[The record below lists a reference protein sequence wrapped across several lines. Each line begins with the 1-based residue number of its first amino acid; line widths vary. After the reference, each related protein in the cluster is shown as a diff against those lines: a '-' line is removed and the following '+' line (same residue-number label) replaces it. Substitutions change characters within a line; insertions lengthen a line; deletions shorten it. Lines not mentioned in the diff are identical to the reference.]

1 MMRITNA
8 MMTSNTKNNIN
19 INKLNEDRLNTQ
31 ISTGQVISRPS
42 EDPVVAI
49 RALRLNTNLSQLTQY
64 YKKNIPDAQ
73 AWMNVTETALKQTND
88 IFTNIK
94 ENLTAGASDNHTAS
108 DRQKILES
116 LKGLRAELYSSGNAD
131 YAERTV
137 FTGYRTGE
145 SLTFLSTDT
154 DLNGK
159 YNISETFD
167 KKAVEKITYIKTTPS
182 DIETNVENK
191 DVYRIRLSYDNNDT
205 TPDPVPDKIKLP
217 NGKDI
222 KVSLKSITGQDQS
235 TIDGYYTNVP
245 DKEAY
250 YIPETGELI
259 LGKGAKEDYENSFKA
274 VTLDKITI
282 GGRTLKVTQ
291 GSDPRDD
298 EITFDP
304 ITGQIALGKKINE
317 EISKMDPATTKIK
330 LPDGTEYDLGSGDY
344 KVAYDSTSGV
354 MTLGSKVRYDED
366 TSTTPATLIPRFKSG
381 EKAEFAYDKSQWKS
395 GDLRPEHYFAC
406 IQTVTG
412 KDPVYYNYEQ
422 KQDGSVNTS
431 RPNFKNQN
439 IEVEISFNQKITINT
454 HANEVYTHDIGRD
467 VDELLTITQA
477 VVDSDE
483 KVKALEKEYAEAS
496 ESAKPAIQKK
506 LDAANKEYSLK
517 KDKMQKMFSAA
528 LDTFAGYADR
538 NDVAIA
544 NIGSMQSRLSITK
557 ERVADQ
563 LQSFK
568 ELADANIN
576 AELTESSID
585 FASAKLALEAA
596 QLAAG
601 KIAQQT
607 LLNYL

>member
-31 ISTGQVISRPS
+31 IATGQVISRPS

-73 AWMNVTETALKQTND
+73 AWLNVTETALKQTD
-88 IFTNIK
+88 QIFTNIK
-94 ENLTAGASDNHTAS
+94 ENLTTGASDSNTAT

-137 FTGYRTGE
+137 FTDYRTQK
-145 SLTFLSTDT
+145 SLTFLETDT
-154 DLNGK
+154 DLDWN
-159 YNISETFD
+159 YNIHETFD
-167 KKAVEKITYIKTTPS
+167 TKELDKINYVTTYDNTVSETTVTQKEIS
-182 DIETNVENK
+182 
-191 DVYRIRLSYDNNDT
+191 RIRLAYDNLNETDGDT
-205 TPDPVPDKIKLP
+205 SKKLYYYDNTRNINSIP
-217 NGKDI
+217 LT
-222 KVSLKSITGQDQS
+222 VKSIAGKSQREIDDIYT
-235 TIDGYYTNVP
+235 TIDSSAAPLGPNS
-245 DKEAY
+245 AIL
-250 YIPETGELI
+250 IPETGEI
-259 LGKGAKEDYENSFKA
+259 IFGTDAAKA
-274 VTLDKITI
+274 VEA
-282 GGRTLKVTQ
+282 GGNTP
-291 GSDPRDD
+291 G
-298 EITFDP
+298 
-304 ITGQIALGKKINE
+304 
-317 EISKMDPATTKIK
+317 ATKAFI
-330 LPDGTEYDLGSGDY
+330 GTEGATGDPV
-344 KVAYDSTSGV
+344 KVGYN
-354 MTLGSKVRYDED
+354 KKE
-366 TSTTPATLIPRFKSG
+366 
-381 EKAEFAYDKSQWKS
+381 WKS

-406 IQTVTG
+406 SQQ
-412 KDPVYYNYEQ
+412 DPKKTEPDYYNYAETEDPTTH
-422 KQDGSVNTS
+422 KMVIDTNT
-431 RPNFKNQN
+431 PDFQN
-439 IEVEISFNQKITINT
+439 KDMVVEISFNQKITINT

-467 VDELLTITQA
+467 IDELIKVTQD
-477 VVDSDE
+477 VVDCDDRVASLE
-483 KVKALEKEYAEAS
+483 KKIEAETNATEKAKLEKE
-496 ESAKPAIQKK
+496 
-506 LDAANKEYSLK
+506 LDAAKKEYSLK
-517 KDKMQKMFSAA
+517 KNKMQKMFSGA

-538 NDVAIA
+538 NNLAIA
-544 NIGSMQSRLSITK
+544 NIGSMQQRLEITK

>member
-31 ISTGQVISRPS
+31 IATGQVISRPS

-73 AWMNVTETALKQTND
+73 AWLNVTETALKQTD
-88 IFTNIK
+88 QIFTNIK
-94 ENLTAGASDNHTAS
+94 ENLTTGASDTNTAN

-137 FTGYRTGE
+137 FTDYRTQK
-145 SLTFLSTDT
+145 SLTFLDTDT
-154 DLNGK
+154 DLDWN
-159 YNISETFD
+159 YNIHETFD
-167 KKAVEKITYIKTTPS
+167 TKELDKFNYVTTYDNTKSETTV
-182 DIETNVENK
+182 DQCELK
-191 DVYRIRLSYDNNDT
+191 RIRLAYDNLDETDGDTSKKLYYYDNTGNINSIPITVKSIKGKTQREIDDIYTTIDADT
-205 TPDPVPDKIKLP
+205 TLGP
-217 NGKDI
+217 NSAI
-222 KVSLKSITGQDQS
+222 L
-235 TIDGYYTNVP
+235 
-245 DKEAY
+245 
-250 YIPETGELI
+250 IPETGEI
-259 LGKGAKEDYENSFKA
+259 IFGTDAAKA
-274 VTLDKITI
+274 VEGGGNTPGATQAFI
-282 GGRTLKVTQ
+282 GKPGANP
-291 GSDPRDD
+291 G
-298 EITFDP
+298 
-304 ITGQIALGKKINE
+304 
-317 EISKMDPATTKIK
+317 DPAVPVGYNKK
-330 LPDGTEYDLGSGDY
+330 E
-344 KVAYDSTSGV
+344 
-354 MTLGSKVRYDED
+354 
-366 TSTTPATLIPRFKSG
+366 
-381 EKAEFAYDKSQWKS
+381 WKS

-406 IQTVTG
+406 YQDNKVSG
-412 KDPVYYNYEQ
+412 NKDYYNYEEYEDPTTH
-422 KQDGSVNTS
+422 KMVIDDTK
-431 RPNFKNQN
+431 PNFQN
-439 IEVEISFNQKITINT
+439 KDMVVEISFNQKITINT

-467 VDELLTITQA
+467 IDELIKTTQD
-477 VVDSDE
+477 VVDCDE
-483 KVKALEKEYAEAS
+483 KVSALEKKLNAETDATQK
-496 ESAKPAIQKK
+496 AAIQKE
-506 LDAANKEYSLK
+506 LDAAKKEYSLK
-517 KDKMQKMFSAA
+517 KSKMQKMFSGA
-528 LDTFAGYADR
+528 LDTFADYADR
-538 NDVAIA
+538 NNLAIA
-544 NIGSMQSRLSITK
+544 NIGSMQQRLDITK

>member
-31 ISTGQVISRPS
+31 IATGQVISRPS

-73 AWMNVTETALKQTND
+73 AWLNVTETALKQTD
-88 IFTNIK
+88 QIFTNIK
-94 ENLTAGASDNHTAS
+94 ENLTTGASDTNTAT

-137 FTGYRTGE
+137 FTGYRTNE
-145 SLTFLSTDT
+145 PLTFLATDT
-154 DLNGK
+154 DLNSNYKICEPIGA
-159 YNISETFD
+159 ED
-167 KKAVEKITYIKTTPS
+167 LEKVTYITSQK
-182 DIETNVENK
+182 DNET
-191 DVYRIRLSYDNNDT
+191 DVKSKEIYRVRLAYDNNNPEGSFVAPNDN
-205 TPDPVPDKIKLP
+205 KIVLP
-217 NGKDI
+217 NGDTITVETTSIAGKSQAVID
-222 KVSLKSITGQDQS
+222 KVYTDFTGKED
-235 TIDGYYTNVP
+235 TIR
-245 DKEAY
+245 

-259 LGKGAKEDYENSFKA
+259 FGSSA
-274 VTLDKITI
+274 VTAYKA
-282 GGRTLKVTQ
+282 GFNG
-291 GSDPRDD
+291 
-298 EITFDP
+298 ITFDKFTLGGKSFKVTEQSASSGP
-304 ITGQIALGKKINE
+304 FPNADEIVYDPKNGELTLGANVLETINNIIT
-317 EISKMDPATTKIK
+317 
-330 LPDGTEYDLGSGDY
+330 LPDHKITLPNGKTYDFPGSDVLY
-344 KVAYDSTSGV
+344 NSGKI
-354 MTLGSKVRYDED
+354 TFPSLKSQ
-366 TSTTPATLIPRFKSG
+366 FKS
-381 EKAEFAYDKSQWKS
+381 ADTADVIYNKSQWKS

-406 IQTVTG
+406 VQTVDG
-412 KDPVYYNYEQ
+412 KETYFNYAQKSDGAPDPE
-422 KQDGSVNTS
+422 
-431 RPNFKNQN
+431 RPLFQN
-439 IEVEISFNQKITINT
+439 RNMEVEISFNQKITINT

-467 VDELLTITQA
+467 IDELLSVTQA
-477 VVDSDE
+477 VVDADE
-483 KVKALEKEYAEAS
+483 RMAKLEEEYKNNPTDATLKA
-496 ESAKPAIQKK
+496 K
-506 LDAANKEYSLK
+506 LDAAGKEYSLK

-528 LDTFAGYADR
+528 LDTFEGYADR
-538 NDVAIA
+538 NNLAIA
-544 NIGSMQSRLSITK
+544 NIGSLQQRLTITK

-596 QLAAG
+596 QMAAG

>member
-73 AWMNVTETALKQTND
+73 AWMNVTETALKQTNE

-94 ENLTAGASDNHTAS
+94 ENLTAGASDNHTAT

-116 LKGLRAELYSSGNAD
+116 LKGLRSELYSSGNAD

-145 SLTFLSTDT
+145 SLTFLATDK
-154 DLNGK
+154 DLNWNYK
-159 YNISETFD
+159 IHETFD
-167 KKAVEKITYIKTTPS
+167 VNSLETFNYVTCGTQNTATPPAEDYQTDEKYVTRN
-182 DIETNVENK
+182 DIS
-191 DVYRIRLSYDNNDT
+191 RIRLAYDT
-205 TPDPVPDKIKLP
+205 LDKNLADGTIKLTAGEGGSAVTD
-217 NGKDI
+217 NIAYKT
-222 KVSLKSITGQDQS
+222 KSIAGLSQAK
-235 TIDGYYTNVP
+235 IDEIYTDIP
-245 DKEAY
+245 DNEAVF
-250 YIPETGELI
+250 IPETGEL
-259 LGKGAKEDYENSFKA
+259 LLSKGAAAKYTKFFSDN
-274 VTLDKITI
+274 LDK
-282 GGRTLKVTQ
+282 
-291 GSDPRDD
+291 S
-298 EITFDP
+298 
-304 ITGQIALGKKINE
+304 
-317 EISKMDPATTKIK
+317 PA
-330 LPDGTEYDLGSGDY
+330 PSASFEYDKD
-344 KVAYDSTSGV
+344 
-354 MTLGSKVRYDED
+354 
-366 TSTTPATLIPRFKSG
+366 
-381 EKAEFAYDKSQWKS
+381 QWQS

-406 IQTVTG
+406 VQTDEDG
-412 KDPVYYNYEQ
+412 KDIYYNYDP
-422 KQDGSVNTS
+422 KLDGSGKPLVPTEPDPNKPHFVN
-431 RPNFKNQN
+431 QDL
-439 IEVEISFNQKITINT
+439 EVEISFNQKITINT

-467 VDELLTITQA
+467 VDELLAATQA
-477 VVDSDE
+477 TVDADE
-483 KVKALEKEYAEAS
+483 KRSTLKKALSSMTEGTTEYE
-496 ESAKPAIQKK
+496 ETQKK
-506 LDAANKEYSLK
+506 LAAAEKEFSFR
-517 KDKMQKMFSAA
+517 KDKMQKLFSAG

-544 NIGSMQSRLSITK
+544 NIGSMQSRLTITK

-568 ELADANIN
+568 ELADSNIN